1 MESNDEIL
9 IEINKIEK
17 TMQQEGFDLNQ
28 EIKDNINNILTK
40 ESTVEIETEKI
51 IKRYGKTNER

>member
-17 TMQQEGFDLNQ
+17 TMQQEGFDLNE